1 MLYKK
6 LTLLSLFTFTNTKQN
21 NCFRDAKQLHS
32 TNLSEHL
39 ESFGK
44 IVKAVCGPNG
54 SKVAFICN
62 QVSKKQHSVHL
73 MCFDF
78 KQTSK
83 INFRPVGK

>member
-1 MLYKK
+1 MYYSWILYKEWTPTK
-6 LTLLSLFTFTNTKQN
+6 LITIIILQLDIY
-21 NCFRDAKQLHS
+21 FRDAKQLHS

-62 QVSKKQHSVHL
+62 QVS
-73 MCFDF
+73 
-78 KQTSK
+78 
-83 INFRPVGK
+83 